1 MQASRLGL
9 RPQRYP
15 FPLILKSRKIQDIT
29 FKDFEMR
36 GPGVPSLD
44 QLKVFLTVVET
55 GSFAAAGRRLRR
67 ATSAVSYAVAN
78 LEQQLGVPLFD
89 RERTRRPTLTKA
101 GTAVLAEARTVSLG
115 VDKLR
120 AKVKGLLD
128 GLEAEVTL
136 VVDVMLP
143 TARLVDAMQAFEV
156 EFPTVALRLHV
167 EALGAVTQLVHTGM
181 AHIGIGGPLHVDV
194 AGIERIGVGGV
205 ELVPVAAPHH
215 PLALSRTHAPGTAR
229 NHVQLVLSDRSEL
242 TKGRDF
248 GVIGVKTW
256 RLADLGAKHALLLAG
271 VGWGNMPEPMV
282 RDDLAAE
289 RLKRVDLP
297 EWSNGFYSLWA
308 IHRTDNPPGP
318 AAAWIIGRFCEQAG
332 VD

>member
-1 MQASRLGL
+1 
-9 RPQRYP
+9 
-15 FPLILKSRKIQDIT
+15 
-29 FKDFEMR
+29 MR

-89 RERTRRPTLTKA
+89 RERTRRPTLTEA

-215 PLALSRTHAPGTAR
+215 PLALSRTNAPGTAR